1 MDQTPCIFTT
11 FHTDVSLTLYF
22 LLRGRRLYVTSNNY
36 LIHAET
42 IVTQTSQYLEGTGE
56 VTCSLAVRIKAQG
69 DLELLAVYR
78 VGQLAYSSYY
88 LAGQCYQ
95 S

>member
-42 IVTQTSQYLEGTGE
+42 IVTQTSQYLEGTGA
-56 VTCSLAVRIKAQG
+56 VTSHLLG
-69 DLELLAVYR
+69 TELKRLS
-78 VGQLAYSSYY
+78 GCL
-88 LAGQCYQ
+88 LFIG
-95 S
+95 